1 MDEEDEHAAKI
12 LDKSCANGGS
22 ITVVDVARLSI
33 SAVDGSMGASSDTW
47 RPEKRVRGE
56 LVPKEELI
64 CELLEVVVLLEN
76 VLLRDPPV
84 PRDDIVDCDKESML
98 GIGGVETNE
107 ERSSFSLHNA

>member
-1 MDEEDEHAAKI
+1 M
-12 LDKSCANGGS
+12 
-22 ITVVDVARLSI
+22 I
-33 SAVDGSMGASSDTW
+33 SAVDEFMGASLDTVQ
-47 RPEKRVRGE
+47 PEIRGPGE

-107 ERSSFSLHNA
+107 EGSSFSLHNA